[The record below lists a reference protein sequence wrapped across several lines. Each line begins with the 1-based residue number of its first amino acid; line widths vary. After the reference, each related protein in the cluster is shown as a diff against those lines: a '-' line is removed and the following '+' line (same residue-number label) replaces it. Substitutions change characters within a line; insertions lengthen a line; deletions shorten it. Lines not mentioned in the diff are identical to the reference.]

1 MDVFDNLILGFG
13 VALSV
18 QNLAYCF
25 VGVFVGTLVGVLPGV
40 GPLVTIAMLLPIT
53 FGLAPIPALI
63 MLAGIYYGSQ
73 YGGSTT
79 SILVNLP
86 GEPSSVVTCLDG
98 YQMARQGRAGPALAI
113 AAIAS
118 FAAGCVG
125 TLFIGLFGP
134 PLAEYALSFHAAEYF
149 SLMLMALVA
158 AAVLAQGDIIK
169 GLAMVV
175 FGLLLG
181 SVGTD
186 VNSGMARFT
195 FGVYELSDGI
205 GFSIVAIAL
214 FAVAEIVKELE
225 HAGPREVFAAKV
237 TGLMPTLAE
246 LKASTLPMIRSTMIG
261 AFFGALPGTGPTIAS
276 FSAYMLEKKI
286 AKDPSRFGRGAIEG
300 VAAPEAANNAAAQC
314 AFIPTLT
321 LGVPG
326 SPSMALVLGALM
338 IQGIAPGPQ
347 VMTKNPTLFWGLIA
361 SMWIGNLMLVILNLP
376 LIGIWVKMLKVP
388 YRWLFPSILM
398 FACLGNYSLNSSST
412 EIYLAAGLGILGYV
426 FLKLGC
432 EPAPLILGFVLGP
445 LMEENLRRA
454 MVLSRGNPSVFF
466 TRPISLAFLLAA
478 LFLLT
483 LMVVQAIRRKRGEAR
498 ATAG

>member
-1 MDVFDNLILGFG
+1 MDVFNNLMLGFG
-13 VALSV
+13 VALSL
-18 QNLAYCF
+18 QNLVYCF
-25 VGVFVGTLVGVLPGV
+25 IGVLVGTLVGVLPGV

-53 FGLAPIPALI
+53 FGLQPIPALI
-63 MLAGIYYGSQ
+63 MLAGIFYGSQ

-98 YQMARQGRAGPALAI
+98 YQMARQGRAGPALAM

-118 FAAGCVG
+118 FLAGCVG

-134 PLAEYALSFHAAEYF
+134 PLASFALEFHAAEYF
-149 SLMLMALVA
+149 SLMLMGLVA
-158 AAVLAQGDIIK
+158 AAVLAQGDVMK
-169 GLAMVV
+169 ALAMIV

-181 SVGTD
+181 TVGTD
-186 VNSGMARFT
+186 VNSGMARLT

-214 FAVAEIVKELE
+214 FAVGEIVKELE
-225 HAGPREVFAAKV
+225 HTGPRDIYAAKI
-237 TGLMPTLAE
+237 TGLMPTLPE
-246 LKASTLPMIRSTMIG
+246 MKACGMPIARSTLVG
-261 AFFGALPGTGPTIAS
+261 AFFGALPGTGPAIAS

-338 IQGIAPGPQ
+338 IQGIAPAH
-347 VMTKNPTLFWGLIA
+347 K
-361 SMWIGNLMLVILNLP
+361 S
-376 LIGIWVKMLKVP
+376 
-388 YRWLFPSILM
+388 
-398 FACLGNYSLNSSST
+398 
-412 EIYLAAGLGILGYV
+412 
-426 FLKLGC
+426 
-432 EPAPLILGFVLGP
+432 
-445 LMEENLRRA
+445 
-454 MVLSRGNPSVFF
+454 
-466 TRPISLAFLLAA
+466 
-478 LFLLT
+478 
-483 LMVVQAIRRKRGEAR
+483 
-498 ATAG
+498 